1 MLYESILQALA
12 IVAVLMDILLI
23 GVLGYFMKGLSWET
37 EDDRSSIIGF
47 GWMMGVVILNVVVAI
62 FGI

>member
-1 MLYESILQALA
+1 MLYESILQAIA

-37 EDDRSSIIGF
+37 EGDRSSIIGF